1 MKKVTVFA
9 ILITVPFITTDAVA
23 SAQSAATARATS
35 ASPQTLSAE
44 EVAKLHALLG
54 GPSDI
59 SLEVKL
65 NFLKE
70 KIGGREPT
78 ILGRVEG
85 LAKEFD
91 APYDLRQTVQM
102 LKKVLGFQPL
112 FSDIAQ
118 TLVEVRLSAATS
130 QRLTKPQKIAA
141 TQAKTVRDLLR
152 SLG

>member
-1 MKKVTVFA
+1 MKHIKFITL
-9 ILITVPFITTDAVA
+9 LITVPFIVTTLPA
-23 SAQSAATARATS
+23 STPSATTTRAPSTS
-35 ASPQTLSAE
+35 THALSSE

-65 NFLKE
+65 NFLKD
-70 KIGGREPT
+70 KIGGSEPT

-91 APYDLRQTVQM
+91 APYDVRQTVQA

-130 QRLTKPQKIAA
+130 QRLTKPQKLAA
-141 TQAKTVRDLLR
+141 TQAKTVRDLMR
-152 SLG
+152 ALG